1 MGKELL
7 SIVQY
12 ILNMGATVML
22 PIVIFILAIC
32 FRVKITKA
40 LRSAITVGVGFVGI
54 YAIFDILTNSLGPA
68 TKALV
73 ANTGI
78 NLPVVDLGWAPLSAI
93 TWASPIA
100 PFVIFFTLILNIAM
114 IALKLTKT
122 VDIDIWNYWHFAFAG
137 ALIYAT
143 TGSFALG
150 IVASMIT
157 AVVII
162 KIADWSA
169 PAVQKYFNLP
179 GISLPTLSSAV
190 FYPVGLL
197 GDKIIEKIPGLNKLK
212 ADPETIQKKFGV
224 FGEPMMIGL
233 ILGILLG
240 VVAGYPINKTLGL
253 GMNLA
258 AVMLILP
265 RMARILMEGLIPLS
279 DSIKTILKKKYPNS
293 DGNFTIGLDIAVA
306 IGNPA
311 VIATGLL
318 LTPVAVLLAVII
330 PGNRILPLADLS
342 NMAVMISM
350 VVLATKGNVIRSFII
365 GIPIMIGDLLVASN
379 IAPLVTGVA
388 KSIKF
393 KSGYNGQICSF
404 LDGGNP
410 FRFWIVKIFQ
420 GNIIAIVLVPIIG
433 AIIYALV
440 KSTKKDAE
448 NAVPKSE

>member
-1 MGKELL
+1 MGNELL
-7 SIVQY
+7 FIVQY
-12 ILNMGATVML
+12 VLNMGATVML
-22 PIVIFILAIC
+22 PIIIFILAIC

-40 LRSAITVGVGFVGI
+40 IRSAITVGVGFVGI
-54 YAIFDILTNSLGPA
+54 YAIFGILSSSLGPA
-68 TKALV
+68 TQALV

-93 TWASPIA
+93 TWACPIA

-114 IALKLTKT
+114 IAFKLTKT
-122 VDIDIWNYWHFAFAG
+122 IDIDIWNYWHFAFAG
-137 ALIYAT
+137 ALVYTT
-143 TGSFALG
+143 TGSFVLG
-150 IVASMIT
+150 IAASMVT

-169 PAVQKYFNLP
+169 PAVEKYFNLP

-197 GDKIIEKIPGLNKLK
+197 GDMIIEKIPGLNKLK
-212 ADPETIQKKFGV
+212 ADPQSIQKRFGV

-240 VVAGYPINKTLGL
+240 IAAGYPVNKILGL

-279 DSIKTILKKKYPNS
+279 DSIKAILKKRYPNS

-311 VIATGLL
+311 VISTGLL

-350 VVLATKGNVIRSFII
+350 VVLATRGNVVRSFLI
-365 GIPIMIGDLLVASN
+365 GIPIMVGDLLVASK
-379 IAPLVTGVA
+379 IAPLVTSVA

-393 KSGYNGQICSF
+393 KSGYNGQISSF

-410 FRFWIVKIFQ
+410 FRFWVVKIFE
-420 GNIIAIVLVPIIG
+420 GNIIAIVLIPIIG
-433 AIIYALV
+433 AIIWALV
-440 KSTKKDAE
+440 KSTKKQASQ
-448 NAVPKSE
+448 AVPKSE